1 MTPELPLRN
10 PWMVAVWPG
19 MGHVALN
26 AGVYLLAKLGMSV
39 IAEEESPDLF
49 DVEQVEV
56 KEGIIQAGRRPRNRF
71 YLWSDPEGKRDLVLF
86 LGEAQPPLGKYPFCR
101 QLIQA
106 TQKYSVERLFT
117 FAAMAT
123 AMSADQPSRVFAAAT
138 DSQVLRELMAWPV
151 EVLQEGNI
159 NGLNGVLLGAAVE
172 AGLPGGCLLGEIPHV
187 FAQFPVPKASLAI
200 LRIFTELSGITVDLE
215 ELEEQAEAVDRQLQK
230 LIAHVEESYPT
241 SGDEDEAVSSE
252 SSRETILQE
261 ADADQI
267 ETLFAEAA
275 QDRSRAFELKREL
288 DRLGVFKEYE
298 DRFLDLFKKS

>member
-1 MTPELPLRN
+1 MTELQLKN

-26 AGVYLLAKLGMSV
+26 AGVYLLAKLGMTV
-39 IAEEESPDLF
+39 ISEFESNDLF

-71 YLWSDPEGKRDLVLF
+71 YRWSDPDGKRDLVLF

-101 QLIQA
+101 QLLQTAQRYGI
-106 TQKYSVERLFT
+106 ERLFT

-123 AMSADQPSRVFAAAT
+123 PMAPDQPSRVFAAAT
-138 DSQVLRELMAWPV
+138 DSRVLQELMTQPV

-159 NGLNGVLLGAAVE
+159 SGLNGVLLGAAVE
-172 AGLPGGCLLGEIPHV
+172 TGLPGGCLLGEIPHV

-200 LRIFTELSGITVDLE
+200 LRIFTEISGITVDLE
-215 ELEEQAEAVDRQLQK
+215 ELEEQSTAVDRQLQK
-230 LIAHVEESYPT
+230 LIAHVEESYSST
-241 SGDEDEAVSSE
+241 SEDEEPATSE
-252 SSRETILQE
+252 SQQEPRLQPV
-261 ADADQI
+261 DADRI
-267 ETLFAEAA
+267 ETLFVEAA

-288 DRLGVFKEYE
+288 DRLGVFKVYE